1 VPANQVI
8 CWFHVRSRLSLDHI
22 LERWRWH
29 LSMLLI
35 FSFQGYNPVHVTP
48 DGPKEIAVGAAAK
61 AAALIGTSTTGVVI
75 PAANFTGA
83 ATGDGLAASLP
94 PNLDHR

>member
-1 VPANQVI
+1 M
-8 CWFHVRSRLSLDHI
+8 RLSL
-22 LERWRWH
+22 LC
-29 LSMLLI
+29 
-35 FSFQGYNPVHVTP
+35 QGYNPVHITP
-48 DGPKEIAVGAAAK
+48 EGPQEIAVGAAAK

-75 PAANFTGA
+75 PAAVPLAAAA